1 MATEKI
7 GPISNRVLMNLLD
20 RSFKNGSISA
30 KEYRDLR
37 KQYFGK
43 PKLIQMDLFPD
54 DPKKKQKGGLMEQ
67 TNGLKK
73 MGLKKGG
80 RIRGPQDLKDKKNQ
94 EKMSK
99 LKKKLLQK
107 RFDSDLNK
115 FKKQKKFKEL
125 TPQEK
130 KELLDKIKRDKG
142 QMTNP
147 FLKFNK
153 LGQPFM
159 EAKGGGLAEATAKL
173 KAQGLKK
180 GGFPDLSGDGKVTM
194 KDILMGRGV
203 IKKPQKKK
211 KGGFSGRAG
220 VAFSADNKL
229 RRALKKIDE
238 SDAKFKREKKPK
250 KKQKGGA
257 VSVFEKARQ
266 AKPSGRLTVDDIKR
280 ATPKPSMTL
289 KGGKLKGVKDAP
301 EERRKEK
308 LKRAP
313 KAIATGLLGAAK
325 GVSKLAGRLAKRGY
339 GLARK

>member
-7 GPISNRVLMNLLD
+7 GPISNRVFSNLLD
-20 RSFKNGSISA
+20 RSFKNGSITA

-80 RIRGPQDLKDKKNQ
+80 RIRGPKDLKERKNKKRLADV
-94 EKMSK
+94 KSK
-99 LKKKLLQK
+99 ILQ
-107 RFDSDLNK
+107 RME
-115 FKKQKKFKEL
+115 KQKKSKKLEDM

-130 KELLDKIKRDKG
+130 KELRDKILKDQGK
-142 QMTNP
+142 MTNP

-153 LGQPFM
+153 LGQPYM
-159 EAKGGGLAEATAKL
+159 EAKGGGLAAATAKL

-203 IKKPQKKK
+203 IKKP
-211 KGGFSGRAG
+211 
-220 VAFSADNKL
+220 
-229 RRALKKIDE
+229 
-238 SDAKFKREKKPK
+238 K
-250 KKQKGGA
+250 KKQRGG
-257 VSVFEKARQ
+257 
-266 AKPSGRLTVDDIKR
+266 
-280 ATPKPSMTL
+280 SMTL
-289 KGGKLKGVKDAP
+289 KGGKLQGVKDAP
-301 EERRKEK
+301 EELIREK
-308 LKRAP
+308 KKKIG
-313 KAIATGLLGAAK
+313 KAISSIK
-325 GVSKLAGRLAKRGY
+325 GVMKGLSKVGTGPVAAIGRAGKKAGRLAKRGY

>member
-20 RSFKNGSISA
+20 RSFKNGSITA

-80 RIRGPQDLKDKKNQ
+80 RIRGPKDLKEKKTR
-94 EKMSK
+94 EK
-99 LKKKLLQK
+99 LKKAKERLQEKRQEQEFNKLLE
-107 RFDSDLNK
+107 K
-115 FKKQKKFKEL
+115 FKRDNPAQEKKL
-125 TPQEK
+125 TPQQK
-130 KELLDKIKRDKG
+130 KDLRDKMLKDQG
-142 QMTNP
+142 KMTNP

-153 LGQPFM
+153 LGQPYM
-159 EAKGGGLAEATAKL
+159 EAKGGGLAAATAKL

-203 IKKPQKKK
+203 IKKP
-211 KGGFSGRAG
+211 
-220 VAFSADNKL
+220 
-229 RRALKKIDE
+229 
-238 SDAKFKREKKPK
+238 K

-257 VSVFEKARQ
+257 VSAFKKARQ
-266 AKPSGRLTVDDIKR
+266 RKPSGRLTVDDIKR
-280 ATPKPSMTL
+280 ATPRPSMTL
-289 KGGKLKGVKDAP
+289 KGGKLTGVKDAP
-301 EERRKEK
+301 EERMREKRKK
-308 LKRAP
+308 IG
-313 KAIATGLLGAAK
+313 KAITGIGSVMKGLGKVATGPVAAIGK
-325 GVSKLAGRLAKRGY
+325 AGKKAGRLAKRGY

>member
-1 MATEKI
+1 
-7 GPISNRVLMNLLD
+7 
-20 RSFKNGSISA
+20 
-30 KEYRDLR
+30 
-37 KQYFGK
+37 
-43 PKLIQMDLFPD
+43 
-54 DPKKKQKGGLMEQ
+54 MEQ

-80 RIRGPQDLKDKKNQ
+80 RIRGPKDLQDKKNR

-99 LKKKLLQK
+99 LKQKLLQK
-107 RFDSDLNK
+107 RFDSDLEK

-125 TPQEK
+125 TPQER
-130 KELLDKIKRDKG
+130 KELMDKFLKG
-142 QMTNP
+142 QGKMTNP

-153 LGQPFM
+153 LGQPYM
-159 EAKGGGLAEATAKL
+159 EAKGGGLAAATAKL

-203 IKKPQKKK
+203 IKKP
-211 KGGFSGRAG
+211 
-220 VAFSADNKL
+220 
-229 RRALKKIDE
+229 
-238 SDAKFKREKKPK
+238 K

-280 ATPKPSMTL
+280 ATPRPSMTL

-301 EERRKEK
+301 EELMREK
-308 LKRAP
+308 KKKIGRALTGIRGVMKGLS
-313 KAIATGLLGAAK
+313 KAATGPVAAIGRAGK
-325 GVSKLAGRLAKRGY
+325 KAGRLAKRGY

>member
-7 GPISNRVLMNLLD
+7 GTLSNRVFSNLLD

-37 KQYFGK
+37 KKYFGK

-80 RIRGPQDLKDKKNQ
+80 RIRGPKDLKDKKNR

-99 LKKKLLQK
+99 LKQKLLQK
-107 RFDSDLNK
+107 RTLDL
-115 FKKQKKFKEL
+115 KELENRKL

-130 KELLDKIKRDKG
+130 KDLMDKIKKDKG
-142 QMTNP
+142 QLTNP

-159 EAKGGGLAEATAKL
+159 EAKGGGLAAATAKL
-173 KAQGLKK
+173 KAQGRKK

-203 IKKPQKKK
+203 IKKP
-211 KGGFSGRAG
+211 
-220 VAFSADNKL
+220 
-229 RRALKKIDE
+229 
-238 SDAKFKREKKPK
+238 K
-250 KKQKGGA
+250 KKQKGG
-257 VSVFEKARQ
+257 
-266 AKPSGRLTVDDIKR
+266 
-280 ATPKPSMTL
+280 SMTL
-289 KGGKLKGVKDAP
+289 KGGKLRGVKDAP
-301 EERRKEK
+301 EELMREKRKK
-308 LKRAP
+308 IGSAMKSITGIMKGLS
-313 KAIATGLLGAAK
+313 KAATGP
-325 GVSKLAGRLAKRGY
+325 VSAISKASARAGQKAGRLAKRGY
-339 GLARK
+339 GIARK

>member
-20 RSFKNGSISA
+20 RSFKNGSITA

-80 RIRGPQDLKDKKNQ
+80 RIRGPKDLKERKN
-94 EKMSK
+94 KRRLADVK
-99 LKKKLLQK
+99 RKVLQ
-107 RFDSDLNK
+107 RME
-115 FKKQKKFKEL
+115 KQKKSKKLEDM
-125 TPQEK
+125 TPQER
-130 KELLDKIKRDKG
+130 KELRDKILKDQGK
-142 QMTNP
+142 MTNP

-153 LGQPFM
+153 LGQPYM
-159 EAKGGGLAEATAKL
+159 EAKGGGLAAATAKL

-203 IKKPQKKK
+203 IKKP
-211 KGGFSGRAG
+211 
-220 VAFSADNKL
+220 
-229 RRALKKIDE
+229 
-238 SDAKFKREKKPK
+238 K
-250 KKQKGGA
+250 KKQRGG
-257 VSVFEKARQ
+257 
-266 AKPSGRLTVDDIKR
+266 
-280 ATPKPSMTL
+280 SMTL
-289 KGGKLKGVKDAP
+289 KGGKLQGVKDAP
-301 EERRKEK
+301 EELIREK
-308 LKRAP
+308 KKKIG
-313 KAIATGLLGAAK
+313 KAISSIK
-325 GVSKLAGRLAKRGY
+325 GVMKGLSKVGTGPVAAIGRAGKKAGRLAKRGY

>member
-1 MATEKI
+1 
-7 GPISNRVLMNLLD
+7 MNLLD
-20 RSFKNGSISA
+20 RSFKNGSITA

-80 RIRGPQDLKDKKNQ
+80 RIRGPKDLKDRKNKKRLADVKAKILQ
-94 EKMSK
+94 RMEKS
-99 LKKKLLQK
+99 KKKK
-107 RFDSDLNK
+107 FDDM
-115 FKKQKKFKEL
+115 

-130 KELLDKIKRDKG
+130 KELLDKIKKDQGK
-142 QMTNP
+142 MTNP

-203 IKKPQKKK
+203 IKKK

-266 AKPSGRLTVDDIKR
+266 RKPSGRLTVDDIKR
-280 ATPKPSMTL
+280 ATPRPSMTL
-289 KGGKLKGVKDAP
+289 KGGKLRGVKDAP
-301 EERRKEK
+301 EELMREKRKK
-308 LKRAP
+308 IG
-313 KAIATGLLGAAK
+313 KALTGIRGVMKGLSKAATGPVAAIGRAGK
-325 GVSKLAGRLAKRGY
+325 KAGRLAKRGY

>member
-1 MATEKI
+1 
-7 GPISNRVLMNLLD
+7 MNLLD
-20 RSFKNGSISA
+20 RSFKNGSITA

-80 RIRGPQDLKDKKNQ
+80 RIRGPKDLQDKKNR

-99 LKKKLLQK
+99 LKQKLLQK
-107 RFDSDLNK
+107 RTLDLK
-115 FKKQKKFKEL
+115 ELKKRKL

-130 KELLDKIKRDKG
+130 KDLMDQIKKEKG
-142 QMTNP
+142 QLTNP

-153 LGQPFM
+153 LGQPYM
-159 EAKGGGLAEATAKL
+159 EAKGGGLAAATAKL

-203 IKKPQKKK
+203 IKKP
-211 KGGFSGRAG
+211 
-220 VAFSADNKL
+220 
-229 RRALKKIDE
+229 
-238 SDAKFKREKKPK
+238 K
-250 KKQKGGA
+250 KKQKGG
-257 VSVFEKARQ
+257 
-266 AKPSGRLTVDDIKR
+266 
-280 ATPKPSMTL
+280 SMTL
-289 KGGKLKGVKDAP
+289 KAGKLRGVKDAP
-301 EERRKEK
+301 EELMREKRKK
-308 LKRAP
+308 IGSAMKSITGIMKGLS
-313 KAIATGLLGAAK
+313 KAATGP
-325 GVSKLAGRLAKRGY
+325 VSAISKASARAGQKAGRLAKRGY
-339 GLARK
+339 GIARK

>member
-1 MATEKI
+1 MAEFI
-7 GPISNRVLMNLLD
+7 GPINNRVLLNLLD
-20 RSFKNGSISA
+20 QNFKSGSISA
-30 KEYRDLR
+30 KEYRDLK
-37 KQYFGK
+37 KQFFGK
-43 PKLIQMDLFPD
+43 PKLIQMELFPK
-54 DPKKKQKGGLMEQ
+54 DPKKKQKGGFMEQ

-80 RIRGPQDLKDKKNQ
+80 RIRGPKDLKDRKNKKRLADVKAKILQ
-94 EKMSK
+94 RMEKS
-99 LKKKLLQK
+99 KKKK
-107 RFDSDLNK
+107 FDDM
-115 FKKQKKFKEL
+115 

-130 KELLDKIKRDKG
+130 KELLDKIKKDQGK
-142 QMTNP
+142 MTNP

-203 IKKPQKKK
+203 IKKK

>member
-7 GPISNRVLMNLLD
+7 GPLSNRVFSNLLD
-20 RSFKNGSISA
+20 RSFKNGSITA

-37 KQYFGK
+37 KKYFGK

-80 RIRGPQDLKDKKNQ
+80 RIRGPKDLKERKNKRRLA
-94 EKMSK
+94 EVKSK
-99 LKKKLLQK
+99 VLQ
-107 RFDSDLNK
+107 RME
-115 FKKQKKFKEL
+115 KQKKSKKLEDM

-130 KELLDKIKRDKG
+130 KELRDKILKDQGK
-142 QMTNP
+142 MTNP

-153 LGQPFM
+153 LGQPYM
-159 EAKGGGLAEATAKL
+159 EAKGGGLAAATAKL

-203 IKKPQKKK
+203 IKKP
-211 KGGFSGRAG
+211 
-220 VAFSADNKL
+220 
-229 RRALKKIDE
+229 
-238 SDAKFKREKKPK
+238 K
-250 KKQKGGA
+250 KKQRGGSMDNRSA
-257 VSVFEKARQ
+257 FLKRRAELSANASIFKKARDR
-266 AKPSGRLTVDDIKR
+266 KPSGRLTVDDIKR
-280 ATPKPSMTL
+280 A
-289 KGGKLKGVKDAP
+289 KGTVKS
-301 EERRKEK
+301 
-308 LKRAP
+308 
-313 KAIATGLLGAAK
+313 IAK
-325 GVSKLAGRLAKRGY
+325 GLAKAAVGPVAAIGKAGKKAGRLAKRGY

>member
-1 MATEKI
+1 
-7 GPISNRVLMNLLD
+7 MNLLD
-20 RSFKNGSISA
+20 RSFKNGSITA

-80 RIRGPQDLKDKKNQ
+80 RIRGPKDLKEKKTREKLKTAKERLQ
-94 EKMSK
+94 EKRQEQQFN
-99 LKKKLLQK
+99 KLLE
-107 RFDSDLNK
+107 K
-115 FKKQKKFKEL
+115 FKRDNPSQQKKL
-125 TPQEK
+125 TPQQEK
-130 KELLDKIKRDKG
+130 DLRDKMLKDQG
-142 QMTNP
+142 KMTNP

-153 LGQPFM
+153 LGQPYM
-159 EAKGGGLAEATAKL
+159 EAKGGGLAAATAKL